1 MDKHAKMRA
10 EQDVTAADVEEMV
23 RSVLVVSSVPF
34 TSIAITA
41 LSAGWKVVVYDETS
55 LMLRLPIPAG
65 PPTRVRQA
73 IVDAVE
79 AVW

>member
-1 MDKHAKMRA
+1 MDKHTRMTAG
-10 EQDVTAADVEEMV
+10 QDIKPADVEEMAC
-23 RSVLVVSSVPF
+23 SVLRVYGVPF
-34 TSIAITA
+34 TAVAITP
-41 LSAGWKVVVYDETS
+41 LQSGWRVVVYDGTE

-65 PPTRVRQA
+65 PPISVRQA